1 MNIFNQHYTMLKSVT
16 DAVHKDGWLTA
27 TDIEPLETIELQEAE
42 KLFVQQGQRPLI
54 VAFFGGTGV
63 GKSSLL
69 NRFAGEAVARVG
81 IQRPTSHEVTLYLH
95 KEYQLGQLPAELP
108 TDETKIA
115 YHGDDRRRLIA
126 WLDMPDIDSVEQ
138 RHRQLVQSWLP
149 YIDWLVYVVSPERY
163 HDDIGWQFL
172 KQRGNRHSWLF
183 VLNHW
188 DQGAP
193 QQVDDFRARLQQ
205 EGFASPVIL
214 RTSCLPNA
222 VNDDFSQ
229 LEQHINN
236 AIEKYGLEILQQF
249 GVSARQHE
257 LITISQA
264 LIARLQGYDMAAS
277 LKQWDQVLKQ
287 RLQAIES
294 EMLLNSKALASVIPD
309 VNRSFSLWPKRGG
322 NHDRQQLPAPG
333 KLMDEIWTDRI
344 NNRLQDLVTGL
355 ENLISQRE
363 LPLQPFVIRLH
374 ELAAASRTE
383 FGQVIEAA
391 AIKALATPGTIL
403 QRVMHR
409 VMSNLSWILPLLA
422 AGWAVLHVVVRFYTG
437 TQGEQ
442 EFLGFNFAIH
452 TVLLISL
459 SWLIPRFL
467 QKKLEPSMTQALQ
480 YGLKNGIAQGLSET
494 EARARRL
501 FEACREELQG
511 HIASLIS
518 TRETLEQSAIISLE
532 MDGADT
538 VKELKQAEG

>member
-1 MNIFNQHYTMLKSVT
+1 MLKSVA
-16 DAVHKDGWLTA
+16 DSVHKAGWLTEK
-27 TDIEPLETIELQEAE
+27 DIEPLETIELQEAE

-108 TDETKIA
+108 TDETKIS

-183 VLNHW
+183 VINHW

-229 LEQHINN
+229 LEQHIND
-236 AIEKYGLEILQQF
+236 AIERYGLEILQQF

-257 LITISQA
+257 LISISQA

-277 LKQWDQVLKQ
+277 LKQWNQVLTQ

-294 EMLLNSKALASVIPD
+294 EMLLNSKALTSVIPD
-309 VNRSFSLWPKRGG
+309 VNRSFSLWPKRSGE
-322 NHDRQQLPAPG
+322 NDQQQLPAPG
-333 KLMDEIWTDRI
+333 KIMDEIWSDRI

-355 ENLISQRE
+355 ENLLSQRE

-374 ELAAASRTE
+374 ELAATSRTE
-383 FGQVIEAA
+383 IGQVIEAA
-391 AIKALATPGTIL
+391 AIKALAAPGTIL

-422 AGWAVLHVVVRFYTG
+422 AGWAVLHVVVRFYAG

-467 QKKLEPSMTQALQ
+467 QKKLEPSMNQALQ

-494 EARARRL
+494 EARAKRL
-501 FEACREELQG
+501 FEECREELQS
-511 HIASLIS
+511 HITTLIS
-518 TRETLEQSAIISLE
+518 TRETLEKSAIISLE